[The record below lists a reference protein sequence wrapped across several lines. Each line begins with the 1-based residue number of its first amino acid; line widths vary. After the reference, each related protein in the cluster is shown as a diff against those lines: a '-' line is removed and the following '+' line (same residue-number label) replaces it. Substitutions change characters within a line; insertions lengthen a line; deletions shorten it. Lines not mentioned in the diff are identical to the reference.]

1 MRSTRETARRTW
13 SSVLALA
20 LLATL
25 VLAIPRTATAA
36 PNGYIQM
43 SDGTLIAINV
53 RMPNN
58 YEEGKRYPTIF
69 EMSGYDGGSATGR
82 TISGDIADETGA
94 DFLPLQ
100 DDSRQLTQF
109 YYDHYVTIHASVRGT
124 GCSGGEFDLFSWRS
138 ALDGRE
144 AIDWIAQQPWSN
156 GKVGIM
162 GHSYGGITGFMIAAT
177 QPPALEAVTVSGLID
192 DLYRGITY
200 PGGVS
205 NYGFPLIWTGGIR
218 MFYDVGGGTAPGI
231 VRTQDPVCMQNLA
244 SHRRTVLNDPVAQ
257 GISDVDGDWWR
268 SKSLGTYA
276 DRIEVPIHL
285 AGAYQDEQ
293 TGPRFPHLF
302 EMIEDVPKRMV
313 MTNGDHGTQQDPF
326 IMADRVKWMD
336 HWMRG
341 VKNGYGSLKCDE
353 DEDDHDNCPHSS
365 VTTYLD
371 MRNTPTGI
379 TPSGQIDSKTFPLG
393 KTEWTNYYLRA
404 NGGLSTQQPAADEG
418 SDQYVSGSPRQ
429 SWSYQAGPT
438 AGSEITTPAGPDEI
452 TFRSA
457 PVTENTVIA
466 GPITSTLYIS
476 STSPDPEFFVQL
488 IDEAPD
494 GSRTYLQRGMLKG
507 SHRAYDAGMSDWDG
521 SVLYRPFHPHTNPQ
535 PVTPGQTYEYL
546 IEVFPVGHVF
556 RPGHRI
562 VVKVHTPPAADSF
575 YAYVPKR
582 APGVNT
588 VFHDATRP
596 SRIMLPL
603 QPTNSNSD
611 FGPEP
616 TCGELHDIR
625 CVPA

>member
-1 MRSTRETARRTW
+1 MSHAITPSLRRI
-13 SSVLALA
+13 SSLALA
-20 LLATL
+20 LATFAALILA
-25 VLAIPRTATAA
+25 APRAAEAA
-36 PNGYIQM
+36 PNGYVEM

-53 RMPNN
+53 RMPNGF
-58 YEEGKRYPTIF
+58 EEGERYPTIF

-82 TISGDIADETGA
+82 TISGDIADETGLT
-94 DFLPLQ
+94 FLPLQ
-100 DDSRQLTQF
+100 DDSRQLTKF
-109 YYDHYVTIHASVRGT
+109 YYENYVTIHASVRGT

-138 ALDGRE
+138 ALDGHE
-144 AIDWIAQQPWSN
+144 VIEWIAQQPWSN
-156 GKVGIM
+156 GRVGLM

-177 QPPALEAVTVSGLID
+177 QPPSLEAATLSGLID

-205 NYGFPLIWTGGIR
+205 NYGFPLAWTGGIR

-244 SHRRTVLNDPVAQ
+244 SHRRTVLNDPIVQ

-268 SKSLGTYA
+268 IKSLVTYA
-276 DRIEVPIHL
+276 DRIEVPIHI

-302 EMIEDVPKRMV
+302 ELVEDVPKRMV

-341 VKNGYGSLKCDE
+341 INRGFGSVHCD
-353 DEDDHDNCPHSS
+353 DDDDDDCHES

-371 MRNTPTGI
+371 MRNTSQGI
-379 TPSGQIDSKTFPLG
+379 QPSAQIDSKTFPLE
-393 KTEWTNYYLRA
+393 KTEWTDYYLRSD
-404 NGGLSTQQPAADEG
+404 GRLSTQKPAADEG
-418 SDQYVSGSPRQ
+418 SDSYVSGSPRQ

-438 AGSEITTPAGPDEI
+438 AGSELTTPEGPDEL
-452 TFRSA
+452 TFRSE
-457 PVTENTVIA
+457 PLTENTVIA
-466 GPITSTLYIS
+466 GPIISTLHVS
-476 STSPDPEFFVQL
+476 STSPEPEVFVQL
-488 IDEAPD
+488 IDEGPD
-494 GSRTYLQRGMLKG
+494 GSKTYLQRGMLKG
-507 SHRAYDAGMSDWDG
+507 SHRAYNPGMSDWDG
-521 SVLYRPFHPHTNPQ
+521 SVLYRPFHPHTNPI
-535 PVTPGQTYEYL
+535 PVTPGETYEYL

-556 RPGHRI
+556 RPGHSI
-562 VVKVHTPPAADSF
+562 VVKVHTPPAVDSF

-582 APGVNT
+582 LPGMNT
-588 VFHDATRP
+588 VVHDAEHP
-596 SRIMLPL
+596 SRIMLPV
-603 QPTNSNSD
+603 QPVKSNAD

-616 TCGELHDIR
+616 ACGELHDMR

>member
-1 MRSTRETARRTW
+1 MI
-13 SSVLALA
+13 
-20 LLATL
+20 
-25 VLAIPRTATAA
+25 LAIPRDADAA
-36 PNGYIQM
+36 PNGYVRM

-53 RMPNN
+53 RMPEGF
-58 YEEGKRYPTIF
+58 EEGKRYPTIF

-82 TISGDIADETGA
+82 TLSGDIADRTGA
-94 DFLPLQ
+94 TFLPLQ
-100 DDSRQLTQF
+100 DDSRQLTKF
-109 YYDHYVTIHASVRGT
+109 FYDHYVTVHASVRGT

-144 AIDWIAQQPWSN
+144 VVEWIAGQPWSD
-156 GKVGIM
+156 GEVGLM

-177 QPPALEAVTVSGLID
+177 QPPHLEAATLSGLID

-205 NYGFPLIWTGGIR
+205 NYGFPLLWTGGIR
-218 MFYDVGGGTAPGI
+218 AFYDVGGGTAPGI
-231 VRTQDPVCMQNLA
+231 VRTQDPICMQNLA
-244 SHRRTVLNDPVAQ
+244 GHRRTVLNDAIVQ
-257 GISDVDGDWWR
+257 GSSDVDGDWFR
-268 SKSLGTYA
+268 EKSLATYA
-276 DRIEVPIHL
+276 ERIRVPIHI

-302 EMIEDVPKRMV
+302 ELVEGVPKRMV

-341 VKNGYGSLKCDE
+341 VKGGFGKLKADK
-353 DEDDHDNCPHSS
+353 SS

-371 MRNTPTGI
+371 MRNTEDGI
-379 TPSGQIDSKTFPLG
+379 RPSGRLDSKRFPLE
-393 KTEWTNYYLRA
+393 KTRWTSLYLRA
-404 NGGLSTQQPAADEG
+404 DGVLSAEAPGAGEG
-418 SDQYVSGSPRQ
+418 SDAYFSGSPRQ
-429 SWSYQAGPT
+429 SWSYEAGPT
-438 AGSEITTPAGPDEI
+438 SGSEFTTPEGPDEL
-452 TFRSA
+452 TFRTE
-457 PVTENTVIA
+457 PLTENTVIA

-488 IDEAPD
+488 IDEAPNGD
-494 GSRTYLQRGMLKG
+494 RTYLQRGMLKG
-507 SHRAYDAGMSDWDG
+507 SHRALDPQLSDWSG
-521 SVLYRPFHPHTNPQ
+521 PVLYRPFHPHTNPT

-562 VVKVHTPPAADSF
+562 VVKIHTPPAVDSF

-582 APGVNT
+582 LLGINT
-588 VFHDATRP
+588 VLHDAEHP
-596 SRIMLPL
+596 SRIMLPV
-603 QPTNSNSD
+603 QPVKGSVD

-616 TCGELHDIR
+616 ACGELHEER
-625 CVPA
+625 CIPA

>member
-1 MRSTRETARRTW
+1 MPKTSFSRRIPNAFLG
-13 SSVLALA
+13 VAMLATI
-20 LLATL
+20 LLA
-25 VLAIPRTATAA
+25 VPGVSQAA
-36 PNGYIQM
+36 PNGYVEM

-53 RMPNN
+53 RMPDDF
-58 YEEGKRYPTIF
+58 EEGSRYPTIF
-69 EMSGYDGGSATGR
+69 EMSGYDGGSAQGR
-82 TISGDIADETGA
+82 TLSGDVADETGL

-100 DDSRQLTQF
+100 DDSRQLTKF
-109 YYDHYVTIHASVRGT
+109 FNEDYVTIHASVRGT

-144 AIDWIAQQPWSN
+144 VIEWIARQPWSN
-156 GKVGIM
+156 GRVGLM

-177 QPPALEAVTVSGLID
+177 HPPHLEAATLSGLID
-192 DLYRGITY
+192 DLYRGIAY

-205 NYGFPLIWTGGIR
+205 NYGFPLIWTAGIR
-218 MFYDVGGGTAPGI
+218 TVYDVGGGTAPGI

-244 SHRRTVLNDPVAQ
+244 SHRRTVLNDPIVQ

-268 SKSLGTYA
+268 SKSLATYA
-276 DRIEVPIHL
+276 DAIEVPIHI

-302 EMIEDVPKRMV
+302 ELVGGVPKRMV
-313 MTNGDHGTQQDPF
+313 MSNGDHGTQQDPF

-341 VKNGYGSLKCDE
+341 IDGGHGKRWKDKA
-353 DEDDHDNCPHSS
+353 S

-371 MRNTPTGI
+371 VRNTPKGI
-379 TPSGQIDSKTFPLG
+379 QPSGRIDSETFPLEQ
-393 KTEWTNYYLRA
+393 TEWTDYYLRA
-404 NGGLSTQQPAADEG
+404 GGGLTTGKPGADEG
-418 SDQYVSGSPRQ
+418 SDAYLGGSPRQ

-438 AGSEITTPAGPDEI
+438 AGSEFTTPEGPDEL
-452 TFRSA
+452 TFRSE
-457 PVTENTVIA
+457 PLTENTVIA
-466 GPITSTLYIS
+466 GPITSTLFIS

-488 IDEAPD
+488 IDEGPD

-507 SHRAYDAGMSDWDG
+507 THRALNPGMSDWDG
-521 SVLYRPFHPHTNPQ
+521 DVLYRPFHPHTNPT

-562 VVKVHTPPAADSF
+562 VVKVHTPPAVDSF
-575 YAYVPKR
+575 YSYVPKR
-582 APGVNT
+582 VPGVNT
-588 VFHDATRP
+588 VLHDAEHP
-596 SRIMLPL
+596 SRIMLPV
-603 QPTNSNSD
+603 QPAKGD

-616 TCGELHDIR
+616 TCGELHEER

>member
-1 MRSTRETARRTW
+1 MSHARTLPVRRISTYT
-13 SSVLALA
+13 LALA
-20 LLATL
+20 TLATL
-25 VLAIPRTATAA
+25 VLGVPGSAEAA
-36 PNGYIQM
+36 PNGYVQM

-53 RMPNN
+53 RMPDEF
-58 YEEGKRYPTIF
+58 EEGKRYPTIF

-82 TISGDIADETGA
+82 TLSGDIADETGLT
-94 DFLPLQ
+94 FLPLQ
-100 DDSRQLTQF
+100 DDSRQLTKF
-109 YYDHYVTIHASVRGT
+109 YNKDYVTIHASVRGT

-144 AIDWIAQQPWSN
+144 VIEWIAEQPWSN
-156 GKVGIM
+156 GEVGLM

-177 QPPALEAVTVSGLID
+177 QPPHLRAATLSGLID

-205 NYGFPLIWTGGIR
+205 NYGFPLAWAGGIR
-218 MFYDVGGGTAPGI
+218 TFYDVGGGTAPGI

-244 SHRRTVLNDPVAQ
+244 SHRRTVLNDPIVQ

-268 SKSLGTYA
+268 IKSLATYA
-276 DRIEVPIHL
+276 DRIEVPIHI

-302 EMIEDVPKRMV
+302 ELLEEDVPKRMV

-341 VKNGYGSLKCDE
+341 IGGGFGSPDCD
-353 DEDDHDNCPHSS
+353 DDDDDDCRTS

-371 MRNTPTGI
+371 MRNTPQGI
-379 TPSGQIDSKTFPLG
+379 QPSGRIDSKTFPLE
-393 KTEWTNYYLRA
+393 KTAWTDYYLRA
-404 NGGLSTQQPAADEG
+404 DGGLSTQKPAADEG
-418 SDQYVSGSPRQ
+418 SDMYFSGSPRQ

-438 AGSEITTPAGPDEI
+438 AGSELTTPEGPDEL
-452 TFRSA
+452 TFRSE
-457 PVTENTVIA
+457 PLTENTVIA
-466 GPITSTLYIS
+466 GPITSTLFIS
-476 STSPDPEFFVQL
+476 STSPEPEVFVQL
-488 IDEAPD
+488 IDEGPD

-507 SHRAYDAGMSDWDG
+507 SHRAYNPGMSDWDG
-521 SVLYRPFHPHTNPQ
+521 SVLYRPFHPHTNPT
-535 PVTPGQTYEYL
+535 PVTPGETYEYL

-556 RPGHRI
+556 RPGHMI
-562 VVKVHTPPAADSF
+562 VVKIHTPPAVDSF

-582 APGVNT
+582 LPGINT
-588 VFHDATRP
+588 VLHDAEHP
-596 SRIMLPL
+596 SRIMLPV
-603 QPTNSNSD
+603 QPVMDATD

-616 TCGELHDIR
+616 TCGELHEER
-625 CVPA
+625 CIPA